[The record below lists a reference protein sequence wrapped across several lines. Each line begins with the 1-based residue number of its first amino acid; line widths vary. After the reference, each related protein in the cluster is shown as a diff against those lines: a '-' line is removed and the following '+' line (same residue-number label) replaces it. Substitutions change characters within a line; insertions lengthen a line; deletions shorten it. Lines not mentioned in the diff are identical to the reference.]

1 MVKGGGKARAAP
13 APAACSPAITN
24 CGTDKCLK
32 FGSTQVCTE
41 CDAGNVPI
49 NGNCA
54 SKDDSSVT
62 AAGCTKADGSALDD
76 TSQTCGKCG
85 NAFVLFQGGCYAKDP
100 ATSLI
105 CATTSTDAGKCGTC
119 KDGLIPNTAASAT
132 TDACD
137 LCDSTCKTCSE
148 KESETKCETC
158 YEGYYFDSNTKTCT
172 ACPTNCATCTNANT
186 CQTCKAGYL
195 LGTGKCDACASGY
208 LPDANNANCFS
219 CSVENCVQASAA
231 NTCSKCGPAFFLS
244 GSGTSA
250 TCGTCPTGCDQ
261 CDTDTNHQNCDT
273 DKCSEGFFYTANS
286 DTTKNYGTCTK
297 CTVENCK
304 TCSSTACTACK
315 EGFGLVGDTA
325 KTCTA
330 CSIKNCGI
338 CNDDVTKC
346 TGCKAGF
353 GPVKNGSAI
362 TACNQCS
369 TGCESCLNL
378 GLGLV
383 CDVCSNSSQV
393 PVDDECVDVN
403 AKVCTKDPSSGSCAS
418 CLNGYMFYH
427 GACLSPYKASS
438 MGICSKDNQFLVG
451 EALVCKECKA
461 GFVPIDGTCT
471 PIGDINKGT
480 TRAAG
485 DNVCMKADGTPID
498 AKATKCEACK
508 DTNSNY
514 FFNGGCYPT
523 TLTSGTSVGSKLC
536 QTADADGKCSQ
547 AAQNTPFPF
556 DTNTGAFT
564 LCPAGCGTCTSNN
577 HALTCTGCSIGYYNS
592 ASGGTFNC
600 TACPSGCT
608 VCTKDACTT
617 CWNGNSP
624 DTNGKCPSPPSSSS
638 SGLSGGAIAGIVI
651 AVLLVL
657 GGLGGFLGWW
667 FGCRG
672 K

>member
-1 MVKGGGKARAAP
+1 MFVSLLLVVNAVLAAQVRASLP
-13 APAACSPAITN
+13 GDN
-24 CGTDKCLK
+24 ELRKVRDGD
-32 FGSTQVCTE
+32 CT
-41 CDAGNVPI
+41 
-49 NGNCA
+49 A
-54 SKDDSSVT
+54 S
-62 AAGCTKADGSALDD
+62 
-76 TSQTCGKCG
+76 
-85 NAFVLFQGGCYAKDP
+85 N
-100 ATSLI
+100 
-105 CATTSTDAGKCGTC
+105 
-119 KDGLIPNTAASAT
+119 
-132 TDACD
+132 
-137 LCDSTCKTCSE
+137 CKTCVAG
-148 KESETKCETC
+148 ETDKCETC
-158 YEGYYFDSNTKTCT
+158 NDGYYADINKACQACSAGCQACSDANTCTACKEGYYLNNNACT

-195 LGTGKCDACASGY
+195 LGTGKCDVCASGY
-208 LPDANNANCFS
+208 LPDANNANCYS
-219 CSVENCVQASAA
+219 CSVENCVQAKADG
-231 NTCSKCGPAFFLS
+231 TCSKCGPAFFLS

-250 TCGTCPTGCDQ
+250 TCEACPTGCDQ

-315 EGFGLVGDTA
+315 EGFGLVGSDT

-330 CSIKNCGI
+330 CTVQNCGI

-383 CDVCSNSSQV
+383 CDVCSKSSQV

-418 CLNGYMFYH
+418 CLNGYMFYN

-480 TRAAG
+480 RAVGANDVCLNEAG
-485 DNVCMKADGTPID
+485 TDPVSTT
-498 AKATKCEACK
+498 ATKCGNCS
-508 DTNSNY
+508 TNY
-514 FFNGGCYPT
+514 FLFNGGCYPT
-523 TLTSGTSVGSKLC
+523 TQDSIGASLC
-536 QTADADGKCSQ
+536 QTAADGKCSQ
-547 AAQNTPFPF
+547 AAAGSPFPL
-556 DTNTGAFT
+556 DTTSGTFT
-564 LCPAGCGTCTSNN
+564 LCPAGCGQCTSNN
-577 HALTCTGCSIGYYNS
+577 NALTCTNCSIGYYNS

-608 VCTKDACTT
+608 VCTDATTCTT

-624 DTNGKCPSPPSSSS
+624 DTSGKCPPPPSSSS